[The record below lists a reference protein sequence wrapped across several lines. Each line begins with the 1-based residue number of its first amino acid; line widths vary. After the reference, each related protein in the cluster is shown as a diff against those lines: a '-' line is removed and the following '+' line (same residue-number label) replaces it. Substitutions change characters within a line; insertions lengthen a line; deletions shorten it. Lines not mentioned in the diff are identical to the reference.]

1 MPIDLRHSVNAPYPI
16 RLVPW
21 SVAQALVAPVR
32 EAVFI
37 REQGVPADLEWDD
50 LDAAALH
57 ALAEDPSGR
66 VIGTARLLP
75 DGHIGRMAV
84 LVPWRRRGVGSAM
97 LVRLLVAAGDQ
108 GLRTARLNAQTQ
120 AVAFYVRHGF
130 EKNGGE
136 FLDAGIPHVAMQRHV
151 DTRPKAL
158 AVADDSANP

>member
-1 MPIDLRHSVNAPYPI
+1 MNAPYPI

-21 SVAQALVAPVR
+21 SAAQALVAPVR

-75 DGHIGRMAV
+75 DGYIGRMAV

-108 GLRTARLNAQTQ
+108 GLRTVRLNAQTE

-130 EKNGGE
+130 EKRGGE

-151 DTRPKAL
+151 DMGPTAR
-158 AVADDSANP
+158 AVADDNAKP